1 MLHFS
6 FVLLPF
12 FFFFFCQYISATEEK
27 KKNRKNLLKYLSIEY
42 FFLYKTFKLFYL
54 VYHELHLPSL
64 SNG

>member
-12 FFFFFCQYISATEEK
+12 FFFINIFLLQKK